1 MSISATAFM
10 SIVWFVVI
18 FFTGYCFKKLLTS
31 DRRLDGE

>member
-1 MSISATAFM
+1 MA
-10 SIVWFVVI
+10 IVWFVVI